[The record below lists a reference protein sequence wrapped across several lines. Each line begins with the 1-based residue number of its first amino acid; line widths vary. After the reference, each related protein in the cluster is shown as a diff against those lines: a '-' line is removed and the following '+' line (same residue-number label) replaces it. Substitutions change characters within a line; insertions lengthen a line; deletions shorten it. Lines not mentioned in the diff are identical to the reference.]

1 VLKNE
6 AGRVQELFTAEF
18 AEAADRN
25 HKSSA
30 FSAPSAVKSFVRAL
44 F

>member
-1 VLKNE
+1 MSQV
-6 AGRVQELFTAEF
+6 RVQKFYTAEF
-18 AEAADRN
+18 AEAADTN